1 MNRDQEFLL
10 SMVRE
15 LVENPDDVAVTRIV
29 DEMGVLLSLRVN
41 PIDMGR
47 VIGKE
52 GNTAQAIRTLLRVIG
67 SKNNSRVNLKILEP
81 S

>member
-1 MNRDQEFLL
+1 MNRDQEFLISL
-10 SMVRE
+10 VRE
-15 LVENPDDVAVTRIV
+15 LVDNPDDVAVTRIV

-52 GNTAQAIRTLLRVIG
+52 GNTASAIRTLLRVVG

-81 S
+81 